1 MENEIQAAIEQFHD
15 ALNARDIDAVARCIT
30 DDCIFEDTTP
40 PDGTRHVG
48 RAAMLG
54 AVRQFFADSPSAAF
68 SIEEMFTTGDRA
80 LVQWRYSW
88 TDGHVRGVDVM
99 RILEGRVAESLAY
112 VKG

>member
-1 MENEIQAAIEQFHD
+1 MENEIQAAIQQFHD

-54 AVRQFFADSPSAAF
+54 AVRQFFADSPSANF
-68 SIEEMFTTGDRA
+68 SIEEMFTAGDRA

-99 RILEGRVAESLAY
+99 RILEGLVAESLAY

>member
-1 MENEIQAAIEQFHD
+1 MKDEIQAAIQQFHD
-15 ALNARDIDAVARCIT
+15 ALNARDLDAVARCIT
-30 DDCIFEDTTP
+30 DDCIFEDTSP

-54 AVRQFFADSPSAAF
+54 AVRQFFADSPSANF
-68 SIEEMFTTGDRA
+68 TIEEMFTAGDRA

-99 RILEGRVAESLAY
+99 RIRDGRVAESLAY

>member
-1 MENEIQAAIEQFHD
+1 METESQAAIQRFHA
-15 ALNARDIDAVARCIT
+15 ALNARDIDAVDRCIT

-54 AVRQFFADSPSAAF
+54 AVRQFFDESPSASF
-68 SIEEMFTTGDRA
+68 NIEETLTVGDRA
-80 LVQWRYSW
+80 MVLWRYSW
-88 TDGHVRGVDVM
+88 ADGHVRGVDVM
-99 RILEGRVAESLAY
+99 RIAEGRVAESLAY

>member
-1 MENEIQAAIEQFHD
+1 MENEIRAAIQKFHD

-48 RAAMLG
+48 RDAMLG
-54 AVRQFFADSPSAAF
+54 AVRQFFDDSPSTNF
-68 SIEEMFTTGDRA
+68 RIEEMFIAGDRA

-99 RILEGRVAESLAY
+99 RILDGRVAESLAY